1 MSDPGILRQE
11 GGPPTEDLEDLYEN
25 APCGYLS
32 LQPDGRIVKV
42 NVTFCDWT
50 GYSQGELMGKRL
62 SDLLNVAGKIFYET
76 HVAPLLRMQG
86 FFHEVALD
94 VVAANG
100 KKLPVLA
107 NAAERRGP
115 DGQLRFIRLTI
126 FEAIQRRRYE
136 RELVAMRQAAET
148 AHKTLQAANAG
159 LETRIAEAVTARL
172 RAELGLSRS
181 QAEEAS
187 SRMSLMAEKEA
198 AELREQFIVVLGH
211 DLRNPLMGMSG
222 GVEILSRLPLD
233 ERAGRVLE
241 MMRGSIA
248 RMTALIE
255 NITDFARGRL
265 GTGLLLTRTEERLDL
280 ILSQVVAELQAA
292 HPDRAI
298 ETEIDLPT
306 PVNLDRSRIGQLV
319 SNLLANALTYGA
331 LDQPVRLHAAIDGQ
345 ELDLWIANA
354 GTPIPEAAMERLF
367 QPFFRGEV
375 RASQQ
380 GLGLGLYIASEI
392 ARAHNGVL
400 TVSSSPDETRFTF
413 RMPLA
418 E

>member
-1 MSDPGILRQE
+1 MSDPGAIRQE

-32 LQPDGRIVKV
+32 MQPNGRIVKV
-42 NVTFCDWT
+42 NATFCDWT
-50 GYSQGELMGKRL
+50 GYSHQELAGKRL

-76 HVAPLLRMQG
+76 HIAPLLRMQG

-94 VVAANG
+94 FVAADG
-100 KKLPVLA
+100 KKIPVLA

-126 FEAIQRRRYE
+126 FEATQRRRYE
-136 RELVAMRQAAET
+136 RELVAMREAAEA
-148 AHKTLQAANAG
+148 AHKQLRAVNEG
-159 LETRIAEAVTARL
+159 LESRIAEAVTARL
-172 RAELGLSRS
+172 KAEAGLGQS

-187 SRMSLMAEKEA
+187 ARTSLMAEKEA
-198 AELREQFIVVLGH
+198 SKLREQFIAVLSH
-211 DLRNPLMGMSG
+211 DLRNPLTALGG
-222 GVEILSRLPLD
+222 GVEILGRSLQDEKAIRLL
-233 ERAGRVLE
+233 A

-248 RMTALIE
+248 RMTELIE
-255 NITDFARGRL
+255 NVTDFTRGRL
-265 GTGLLLTRTEERLDL
+265 GTGMALTLTEEPLELLLN
-280 ILSQVVAELQAA
+280 QVVAELQLT
-292 HPDRAI
+292 HLDRTI
-298 ETEIDLPT
+298 ETDINLPK
-306 PVNLDRSRIGQLV
+306 PIKIDRSRISQLI
-319 SNLLANALTYGA
+319 SNLLANALTHGA
-331 LDQPVRLHAAIDGQ
+331 PDKPVRLHAAIDGQ
-345 ELDLWIANA
+345 MLDLWIANA
-354 GTPIPEAAMERLF
+354 GTPISEAAMERLF

-418 E
+418 

>member
-1 MSDPGILRQE
+1 MSDPGAIRQE

-32 LQPDGRIVKV
+32 TQPNGRIVKV
-42 NVTFCDWT
+42 NATFCDWT
-50 GYSQGELMGKRL
+50 GYSHQELAAKRL

-76 HVAPLLRMQG
+76 HIAPLLRMQG

-94 VVAANG
+94 FVAADG
-100 KKLPVLA
+100 KKIPVLA

-126 FEAIQRRRYE
+126 FEATQRRRYE
-136 RELVAMRQAAET
+136 RELVAMREAAEA
-148 AHKTLQAANAG
+148 AHKQLRAVNEG
-159 LETRIAEAVTARL
+159 LESRIAEAVTARL
-172 RAELGLSRS
+172 KAELGLSQS

-187 SRMSLMAEKEA
+187 ARTSLMAEKETSK
-198 AELREQFIVVLGH
+198 LREQFIAVLGH
-211 DLRNPLMGMSG
+211 DLRNPLTALG
-222 GVEILSRLPLD
+222 GGIEILGRSLQDEKAIRL
-233 ERAGRVLE
+233 LE

-248 RMTALIE
+248 RMTELIE
-255 NITDFARGRL
+255 NVTDFARGRL
-265 GTGLLLTRTEERLDL
+265 GTGMALTLTEEPLQLLLN
-280 ILSQVVAELQAA
+280 QVVAELQLT
-292 HPDRAI
+292 HPDRTI
-298 ETEIDLPT
+298 ETDINLPG
-306 PVNLDRSRIGQLV
+306 PIKIDRSRIAQLI
-319 SNLLANALTYGA
+319 SNLLANALTHGA
-331 LDQPVRLHAAIDGQ
+331 PNEPVRLHAAIDDRT
-345 ELDLWIANA
+345 LDLWIANA
-354 GTPIPEAAMERLF
+354 GTPISEAAMERLF

-418 E
+418 

>member
-1 MSDPGILRQE
+1 
-11 GGPPTEDLEDLYEN
+11 
-25 APCGYLS
+25 
-32 LQPDGRIVKV
+32 
-42 NVTFCDWT
+42 
-50 GYSQGELMGKRL
+50 
-62 SDLLNVAGKIFYET
+62 
-76 HVAPLLRMQG
+76 
-86 FFHEVALD
+86 
-94 VVAANG
+94 
-100 KKLPVLA
+100 
-107 NAAERRGP
+107 
-115 DGQLRFIRLTI
+115 
-126 FEAIQRRRYE
+126 
-136 RELVAMRQAAET
+136 
-148 AHKTLQAANAG
+148 
-159 LETRIAEAVTARL
+159 
-172 RAELGLSRS
+172 
-181 QAEEAS
+181 
-187 SRMSLMAEKEA
+187 
-198 AELREQFIVVLGH
+198 
-211 DLRNPLMGMSG
+211 
-222 GVEILSRLPLD
+222 
-233 ERAGRVLE
+233 
-241 MMRGSIA
+241 
-248 RMTALIE
+248 MTALIE

>member
-1 MSDPGILRQE
+1 MSDPGRVRQE
-11 GGPPTEDLEDLYEN
+11 EGPPTEDLEDLYEN

-32 LQPDGRIVKV
+32 LQPNGRIVKV
-42 NVTFCDWT
+42 NATFCDWT
-50 GYSQGELMGKRL
+50 GYSPAELTGKRL

-94 VVAANG
+94 IVTANG
-100 KKLPVLA
+100 KRIPVLA

-115 DGQLRFIRLTI
+115 DGQVRFIRLTI

-136 RELVAMRQAAET
+136 RDLVAMRQAAET
-148 AHKTLQAANAG
+148 AHKTLQAVNAG
-159 LETRIAEAVTARL
+159 LEARIAEAVTARL
-172 RAELGLSRS
+172 QAERGLSRI

-187 SRMSLMAEKEA
+187 SRTSLMAEKEA
-198 AELREQFIVVLGH
+198 AKLREQFIAVLGH
-211 DLRNPLMGMSG
+211 DLRNPLMGISA
-222 GVEILSRLPLD
+222 GVEIVSRLPQD
-233 ERAGRVLE
+233 EKAQRVLE

-265 GTGLLLTRTEERLDL
+265 GTGLLLNRTEERLDL
-280 ILSQVVAELQAA
+280 ILNQVVAELQLA
-292 HPDRAI
+292 HPNRAI
-298 ETEIDLPT
+298 EIDI
-306 PVNLDRSRIGQLV
+306 NLSRPIKIDRFRVGQLV
-319 SNLLANALTYGA
+319 SNLLANALTHGA
-331 LDQPVRLHAAIDGQ
+331 LDRPVRLYAAIDGQ
-345 ELDLWIANA
+345 DLDLWVANS

-367 QPFFRGEV
+367 QPFFRGEA
-375 RASQQ
+375 RPGQQ

-400 TVSSSPDETRFTF
+400 IVSSSPDETRFTF

-418 E
+418 

>member
-1 MSDPGILRQE
+1 MSDPGAIRQE

-32 LQPDGRIVKV
+32 MQPNGRIVKV
-42 NVTFCDWT
+42 NATFCDWT
-50 GYSQGELMGKRL
+50 GYSHQELAGKRL

-76 HVAPLLRMQG
+76 HIAPLLRMQG

-94 VVAANG
+94 FVAADG
-100 KKLPVLA
+100 KKIPVLA

-126 FEAIQRRRYE
+126 FEATQRRRYE
-136 RELVAMRQAAET
+136 RELVAMREAAEE
-148 AHKTLQAANAG
+148 AHKQLRAVNEG
-159 LETRIAEAVTARL
+159 LESRIAEAVTARL
-172 RAELGLSRS
+172 KAEAGLGQS

-187 SRMSLMAEKEA
+187 ARTSLMAEKEA
-198 AELREQFIVVLGH
+198 SKLREQFIAVLSH
-211 DLRNPLMGMSG
+211 DLRNPLTALGG
-222 GVEILSRLPLD
+222 GVEILGRSLQDEKAIRLL
-233 ERAGRVLE
+233 A

-248 RMTALIE
+248 RMTELIE
-255 NITDFARGRL
+255 NVTDFTRGRL
-265 GTGLLLTRTEERLDL
+265 GTGMALTLTEEPLELLLN
-280 ILSQVVAELQAA
+280 QVVAELQLT
-292 HPDRAI
+292 HLDRTI
-298 ETEIDLPT
+298 ETDINLPK
-306 PVNLDRSRIGQLV
+306 PIKIDRSRISQLI
-319 SNLLANALTYGA
+319 SNLLANALTHGA
-331 LDQPVRLHAAIDGQ
+331 PDKPVRLHAAIDGQ
-345 ELDLWIANA
+345 MLDLWIANA
-354 GTPIPEAAMERLF
+354 GTPISEAAMERLF

-418 E
+418 